1 MKLFLDTA
9 DRELIKQWMPTGLI
23 DGITTNPTHLSK
35 EGSDSKRVLLDICQM
50 VKDGDVS
57 IEVVEKTPEAVYK
70 QAREIAAL
78 APNVVVKIPCVKE
91 YLPVIHRLVN
101 EGIRLNITLV
111 FSVAQVLLM
120 AKLNVAYISP
130 FVGRIE
136 DVGYDG
142 LDLIEQ
148 AVEIVRDYDFESEI
162 LAASLRS
169 VHHVQQAVYYGADVA
184 TVPPSLLDT
193 IMNHPLT
200 EKGLKKFDEDWAKL
214 GKINLLG

>member
-9 DRELIKQWMPTGLI
+9 DRDLIQQWMPTGLI
-23 DGITTNPTHLSK
+23 DGITTNPTHVSK
-35 EGSDSKRVLLDICQM
+35 QGSDPKHVLLDICHM

-57 IEVVEKTPEAVYK
+57 IEVIEKTPDAVYK

-78 APNVVVKIPCVKE
+78 APNVVVKIPCAKE
-91 YLPVIHRLVN
+91 YLPIIHRLVQ

-136 DVGYDG
+136 DCGYDG
-142 LDLIEQ
+142 LQLIEQ
-148 AVEIVRDYDFESEI
+148 AVEIVRNYDFESEI
-162 LAASLRS
+162 LAASLRT
-169 VHHVQQAVYYGADVA
+169 VHHFQAVAYCGPDVA

-193 IMNHPLT
+193 IMDHPLT
-200 EKGLKKFDEDWAKL
+200 EKGIKKFDQDWNTL
-214 GKINLLG
+214 GIKNLLG